1 MARREDLLQE
11 LAKTIPAGT
20 GKIYPY
26 RADITKE
33 EDILGALKWTTETVG
48 PLNYLINNAGIHRHN
63 NRFVDMKTEDI
74 QAIISTNLLAVAVA
88 SREAIKIMQEN
99 NIDGHIVNV
108 NSRAGHT
115 VLNLPGFSIYTSSKH
130 GLTALTESLRLE
142 LVRNKSRI
150 KITVSFN
157 QVLNICI

>member
-1 MARREDLLQE
+1 M
-11 LAKTIPAGT
+11 
-20 GKIYPY
+20 
-26 RADITKE
+26 
-33 EDILGALKWTTETVG
+33 KWTTETVG
-48 PLNYLINNAGIHRHN
+48 PLNYLINNAGIHRHH

-99 NIDGHIVNV
+99 DIEGHIVNV
-108 NSRAGHT
+108 NSVVGHRI
-115 VLNLPGFSIYTSSKH
+115 LNFPGICIYTSSKH

-142 LVRNKSRI
+142 LVRNKSKI
-150 KITVSFN
+150 KITVSFV